1 MGRRFKQPLR
11 RGPKTDPQQYR
22 VYRMES
28 EAIGC
33 GGYVK
38 LSQKTIRKFARV
50 ICRKY
55 GVPQVRLKFSD
66 LGVWAAEWSEPN
78 LITMNPNKHGSL
90 DLIVIAH
97 ELAHHVHN
105 IVSMGLDQESHGPEF
120 LCCYMSVLDT
130 GRIIPIEGMRA
141 IFSKYRLRFV
151 DPGTSGSLK
160 TLVRRVRRKR

>member
-1 MGRRFKQPLR
+1 
-11 RGPKTDPQQYR
+11 
-22 VYRMES
+22 MES

-38 LSQKTIRKFARV
+38 LSQKTLRKFARV

-55 GVPQVRLKFSD
+55 GVPQVRVKFSD
-66 LGVWAAEWSEPN
+66 LGRWAAEWSEPN
-78 LITMNPNKHGSL
+78 LITMNPHKVGAL

-97 ELAHHVHN
+97 ELAHHLHN

-120 LCCYMSVLDT
+120 LCCYMSIFDT
-130 GRIIPIEGMRA
+130 GRIVPVEGMRA
-141 IFSKYRLRFV
+141 VFKKYRLRYV

-160 TLVRRVRRKR
+160 TLIRRVRHKR